1 MKISDI
7 NKKTYLKDII
17 RAYPEAKNFFKKYGL
32 KCLNCKGIKRE
43 IIREACYMHGINVDK
58 FIKELKIFLES
69 LNESQRNFSKDKTK

>member
-17 RAYPEAKNFFKKYGL
+17 RAYPEVKEFFKKYGL
-32 KCLNCKGIKRE
+32 KCLSCKGIKQE
-43 IIREACYMHGINVDK
+43 IIREACHMHGINVDK

-69 LNESQRNFSKDKTK
+69 LDGTQRNLSKNKTR